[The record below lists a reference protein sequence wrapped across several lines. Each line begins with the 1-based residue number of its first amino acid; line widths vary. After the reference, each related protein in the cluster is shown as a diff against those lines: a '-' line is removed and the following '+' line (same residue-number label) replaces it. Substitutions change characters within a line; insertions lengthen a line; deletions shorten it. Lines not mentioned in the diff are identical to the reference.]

1 MEICDIISLCNVFI
15 LIIHAISYNVR
26 RSRCTDIDCLCINCK
41 RNLMSKEELENDNK
55 ENIAL

>member
-1 MEICDIISLCNVFI
+1 MEICDIISLCNVAI

-26 RSRCTDIDCLCINCK
+26 RSRCTDIDCLCFNCK
-41 RNLMSKEELENDNK
+41 RALMSKEELEIDNK

>member
-1 MEICDIISLCNVFI
+1 MEICDIISLCNVAI

-26 RSRCTDIDCLCINCK
+26 RSRCTDIDCLCFNCK
-41 RNLMSKEELENDNK
+41 RVLMSKEELEIDNK